1 MYHFIITSD
10 AMQLIFF
17 LEILENTSQTLNATS
32 VQPVTYPTET
42 TECQGSNCPSAGVSG
57 GTQLQASLRS
67 VLLVGLLSLFV
78 LYWGKTRP
86 SRDTSCISFM
96 YTQISSSHIGKNNL
110 SFCLLNCQLQIST
123 EALLLMKVEHLQS
136 WKSSF
141 SCSFWRIF
149 KMFYIYSS
157 KLIELQYQW
166 LMV

>member
-1 MYHFIITSD
+1 
-10 AMQLIFF
+10 MQCNWFFF

-86 SRDTSCISFM
+86 SRDTSGISFM
-96 YTQISSSHIGKNNL
+96 YTQIGSSHIGKKQSLILFIKL
-110 SFCLLNCQLQIST
+110 SA

-141 SCSFWRIF
+141 SCSFWRKF
-149 KMFYIYSS
+149 KMFYVYWS
-157 KLIELQYQW
+157 KMIELQYQW